1 MKKSF
6 FIAAAALSAILLFSG
21 CEADPNNLPPT
32 VSSEVSSEES
42 SSKADTVSMKD
53 SYEYSF
59 DGFVEYMTDSG
70 FVGGEATDTSA
81 DAIGAIAGKRY
92 NASGSSKISV
102 ELYEFPTDNLSD
114 IAKTTIEN
122 AKKDGSF
129 DLYGYT
135 SATQYTTAAVT
146 DDGRFMMLYTD
157 PSTGED
163 SIAMREEAVKTVQ
176 NFGK

>member
-6 FIAAAALSAILLFSG
+6 LIAAAAISAVLLFSG

-32 VSSEVSSEES
+32 VSSEVSSEEAS
-42 SSKADTVSMKD
+42 SADTVSMKD
-53 SYEYSF
+53 SYENSF

-81 DAIGAIAGKRY
+81 DAIGAVSGKRY
-92 NASGSSKISV
+92 IASGSSKISV
-102 ELYEFPTDNLSD
+102 ELYEFPTDNLSE

-157 PSTGED
+157 ASTNED
-163 SIAMREEAVKTVQ
+163 SIAMRDEAVKTVQ